1 MIELKKWWYFPDEI
15 DPTEIRVSVVVRESG
30 RFAGD
35 ARGEQTDSSGSSTA
49 VFESINQ
56 PESQR
61 RVGSR
66 EAFTY
71 VFPLKTLQ
79 AAHAND
85 VRITL
90 YLFKARNGP
99 STGDIAKV
107 FVKSPRQQD
116 DGEYFYGV
124 LPSPSGP

>member
-1 MIELKKWWYFPDEI
+1 VAKKWWYFPDEI

-30 RFAGD
+30 RFAGNV
-35 ARGEQTDSSGSSTA
+35 RGEQTDSSGSSTT

-56 PESQR
+56 PERQR
-61 RVGSR
+61 QVGSG

-90 YLFKARNGP
+90 YLFRARSGP
-99 STGDIAKV
+99 STGDITKV
-107 FVKSPRQQD
+107 FMNSPQQAD
-116 DGEYFYGV
+116 DGEYFYGA
-124 LPSPSGP
+124 LPPPSPPAK